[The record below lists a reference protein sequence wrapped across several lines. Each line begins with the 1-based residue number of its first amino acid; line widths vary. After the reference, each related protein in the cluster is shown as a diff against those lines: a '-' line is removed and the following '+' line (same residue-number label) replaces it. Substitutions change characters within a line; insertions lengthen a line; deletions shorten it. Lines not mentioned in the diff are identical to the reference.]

1 MPHVVVLYTSNL
13 DTPATRPGDAG
24 MRRLCRSLADAVLS
38 VRDEAGKPV
47 FPTGGV
53 RVFAY
58 PAPHFAVADD
68 PVDGGQGH
76 AFVYVNLRMGRGRS
90 EGVKKSA
97 GDALTTAARKHFE
110 HALETR
116 GVGLTI
122 QVDEGAE
129 VYDAKV
135 GSLHARYGKG

>member
-13 DTPATRPGDAG
+13 GTPARQGDAG
-24 MRRLCRSLADAVLS
+24 MDRLCRGLADALLS
-38 VRDEAGKPV
+38 VRDEAGKPA
-47 FPTGGV
+47 FPPGGV

-68 PVDGGQGH
+68 PVAGGQGH
-76 AFVYVNLRMGRGRS
+76 GFVYVNLRMSRGRS
-90 EGVKKSA
+90 ESVRKTT
-97 GDALTTAARKHFE
+97 GDALAAAAKAHFA
-110 HALETR
+110 HALESR

-122 QVDEGAE
+122 QIDEGAE

-135 GSLHARYGKG
+135 GNLHARYAKKG